1 MTNCNFPTVGTDH
14 VWIRDLVKTHS
25 RMSRSKVILSK
36 GFGWS
41 SSTAMIVLVTQRLFQ
56 GHSELMGP
64 QQFDCS
70 RNVVYSR
77 ISYLVARRPVQPK
90 SSKIQA
96 LSTYRLTSKRG
107 MVNTLHLQLLKNG
120 TTILDGV

>member
-14 VWIRDLVKTHS
+14 VWIRDLVKTHP
-25 RMSRSKVILSK
+25 RMSRSKVILFK

-41 SSTAMIVLVTQRLFQ
+41 SSTAMIALVTQRLFQ

-77 ISYLVARRPVQPK
+77 VSPDDPFN
-90 SSKIQA
+90 
-96 LSTYRLTSKRG
+96 LSHQKFK
-107 MVNTLHLQLLKNG
+107 HLAYTG
-120 TTILDGV
+120 